1 MSAGKTASTKLRLD
15 KWLWYTRIIK
25 SRTLAQKLIESGA
38 VRVNG
43 TKTTSS
49 DYRVTEGMVLTMNVH
64 DRLRILKVVKLGTRR
79 GPAPEAMAL
88 YEDMSPALPPAEKK
102 YRPPNAAEREPGS
115 GRPTKRERRLT
126 DKLIGRTSGDGGA

>member
-1 MSAGKTASTKLRLD
+1 MSEAKTPEAKLRLD

-43 TKTTSS
+43 TKTTRA
-49 DYRVTEGMVLTMNVH
+49 DHRVSEGMVLTMNVH
-64 DRLRILKVVKLGTRR
+64 ERVRIFKILALGTRR
-79 GPAPEAMAL
+79 GPAPEAATL
-88 YEDMSPALPPAEKK
+88 YEDMSPVLPPREKTF
-102 YRPPNAAEREPGS
+102 RPAAAAAREPGS

-126 DKLIGRTSGDGGA
+126 DELNQRAKDSGNN